1 MDEASYDSFNG
12 NENDNDNDNDNGNA
26 ASSNSSHT
34 TRKNGGCGF
43 FSASILFLAGAAI
56 IITVCAMNS
65 GNDSFVGNKLRS
77 GIHSVAEDI
86 AKKTTPHYKLN
97 GSGPYS
103 LIEAHK
109 GKSFF
114 DYYIFNDGPDSI
126 GSAGYNTYVGR
137 KVAEALGLIKV
148 EADDNTD
155 ENDNDNND
163 NEYVYLS
170 SKAGTNYDEYGNR
183 FRDSIRLEGKRRFDH
198 GLIIL
203 DVSKMPTGCGVW
215 PAFWSTDETDW
226 PKNGEIDIVEPI
238 NNQVVAKTALHTSED
253 CSMYAQV
260 PRWNW
265 TGHWDSA
272 TGLPNKFTGVTDFD
286 SALEADNCWAEA
298 PHQWFNQGCVAINNN
313 NNTIGAPMNEGKR
326 LESEDDTDESG
337 SETAT
342 ASPNE
347 NGSGKTETET
357 GGIYVLEWDPT
368 GGYIRSWVF
377 PRSEE
382 IPSNLQ
388 EALNSTNTNA
398 NDNSNNNSIVRPD
411 PFTWPTPYAYFAIG
425 EGSGCSADHFANHR
439 LVINLAFCGA
449 VAGNRFQKDCPALY
463 DKYNVHNDSVAT
475 CNAYIDSEEA
485 QAALELEAFWKIK
498 GVYLYQRDE

>member
-1 MDEASYDSFNG
+1 MDEASYDS
-12 NENDNDNDNDNGNA
+12 ENDNDNGYN
-26 ASSNSSHT
+26 ASSS
-34 TRKNGGCGF
+34 CGF
-43 FSASILFLAGAAI
+43 LSAAILFLAGAVI
-56 IITVCAMNS
+56 IVVCAAMNTS
-65 GNDSFVGNKLRS
+65 DDSFVGNKLRS

-86 AKKTTPHYKLN
+86 AQKTKPKSKVN

-103 LIEAHK
+103 LVEAHK

-114 DYYIFNDGPDSI
+114 DYYTFNDGPDSI

-137 KVAEALGLIKV
+137 KMAEALSLIKV
-148 EADDNTD
+148 EADAENT
-155 ENDNDNND
+155 NNKNNND
-163 NEYVYLS
+163 DDEYVYLS
-170 SKAGTNYDEYGNR
+170 SKAGTKYDKHGNR
-183 FRDSIRLEGKRRFDH
+183 FRNSIRLEGKRRFDH

-253 CSMYAQV
+253 CNMYAHV

-272 TGLPNKFTGVTDFD
+272 TGLPNTFTGEPDFD
-286 SALEADNCWAEA
+286 SALEADNCWAQA
-298 PHQWFNQGCVAINNN
+298 PHQWGNQGCVAINDK
-313 NNTIGAPMNEGKR
+313 NNTIGAPMNE
-326 LESEDDTDESG
+326 
-337 SETAT
+337 AT
-342 ASPNE
+342 SNV
-347 NGSGKTETET
+347 GSGKT

-368 GGYIRSWVF
+368 GGYIKSWVF

-382 IPSNLQ
+382 IPSNLR
-388 EALNSTNTNA
+388 EALDSTNS
-398 NDNSNNNSIVRPD
+398 NSNNVNSNSVVRPD
-411 PFTWPTPYAYFAIG
+411 PFSWPTPYAYFAIG
-425 EGSGCSADHFANHR
+425 EGSGCSAEHFVNHR

-475 CNAYIDSEEA
+475 CNAYIDSDEA
-485 QAALELEAFWKIK
+485 QAAIEMEAFWKIK
-498 GVYLYQRDE
+498 GVYLYQRDDDDEKT